1 MPNGGIPMHMRL
13 SPSSSPAHVI
23 VCRGAELQVFE
34 EEAWRRGGEPACA
47 LTRAE
52 GRAVARFLRYWL
64 EDTGED
70 PITRDPAVDADY
82 DF

>member
-1 MPNGGIPMHMRL
+1 MLAKQWRGVRNKNGG
-13 SPSSSPAHVI
+13 
-23 VCRGAELQVFE
+23 EK
-34 EEAWRRGGEPACA
+34 
-47 LTRAE
+47 